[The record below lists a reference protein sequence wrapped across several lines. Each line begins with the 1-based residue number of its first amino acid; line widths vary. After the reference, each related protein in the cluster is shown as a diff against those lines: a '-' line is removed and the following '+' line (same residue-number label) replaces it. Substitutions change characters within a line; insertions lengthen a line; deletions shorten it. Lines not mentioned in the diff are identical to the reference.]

1 MSIQEGD
8 KIPGATLHSM
18 RDGKP
23 TSMTTEEIFAGKK
36 VVLFAVPGAFTPTCS
51 MAHLPG
57 YVVNADSIKAK
68 GVDLIAVHSV
78 NDPHV
83 LNAWNKQQGS
93 EEIEIIADWNADFA
107 KALGVDADMS
117 QTGLGIRAKRYA
129 LIVKNGV
136 VTYFGEGDL
145 DVSGAEAILEA
156 L

>member
-1 MSIQEGD
+1 MKISDGSIQKVLQMSPKLENLEEHGD
-8 KIPGATLHSM
+8 YLRGLLAEDPSLRWRQLREA
-18 RDGKP
+18 
-23 TSMTTEEIFAGKK
+23 
-36 VVLFAVPGAFTPTCS
+36 
-51 MAHLPG
+51 
-57 YVVNADSIKAK
+57 IKAK

-117 QTGLGIRAKRYA
+117 KTGLGIRAKRYA

>member
-1 MSIQEGD
+1 MTIEVGDRLPDVTVKTFDDGPANLSIGALIEG
-8 KIPGATLHSM
+8 KTAV
-18 RDGKP
+18 
-23 TSMTTEEIFAGKK
+23 IFG
-36 VVLFAVPGAFTPTCS
+36 LPGAFTPTCS
-51 MAHLPG
+51 IRHLPG
-57 YVVNADSIKAK
+57 FVDHAEAIKAK

-117 QTGLGIRAKRYA
+117 KTGLGIRAKRYA

-145 DVSGAEAILEA
+145 DVSGAERS
-156 L
+156 

>member
-1 MSIQEGD
+1 MTIEVGDRLPDVTVKTFDDGPANLSIGALIEG
-8 KIPGATLHSM
+8 KTAV
-18 RDGKP
+18 
-23 TSMTTEEIFAGKK
+23 IFG
-36 VVLFAVPGAFTPTCS
+36 LPGAFTPTCS
-51 MAHLPG
+51 IRHLPG
-57 YVVNADSIKAK
+57 FVDHAEAIKAK

-117 QTGLGIRAKRYA
+117 KTGLGIRAKRYA

>member
-1 MSIQEGD
+1 MTIEVGDRLPDVTAKTFDDGPANLSIVALIEG
-8 KIPGATLHSM
+8 KTAV
-18 RDGKP
+18 
-23 TSMTTEEIFAGKK
+23 IFG
-36 VVLFAVPGAFTPTCS
+36 LPGAFTPTCS
-51 MAHLPG
+51 IRHLPG
-57 YVVNADSIKAK
+57 FVDHAEAIKAK

-117 QTGLGIRAKRYA
+117 KTGLGIRAKRYA
-129 LIVKNGV
+129 LIVRNGV

>member
-1 MSIQEGD
+1 MTIEVGDQLPDVTVKTFDDGPANLSIGALIEG
-8 KIPGATLHSM
+8 KTAV
-18 RDGKP
+18 
-23 TSMTTEEIFAGKK
+23 IFG
-36 VVLFAVPGAFTPTCS
+36 LPGAFTPTCS
-51 MAHLPG
+51 IRHLPG
-57 YVVNADSIKAK
+57 FVAHAEAIKAK

-117 QTGLGIRAKRYA
+117 KTGLGIRAKRYA

-136 VTYFGEGDL
+136 VTYFGEGDV
-145 DVSGAEAILEA
+145 DVSGAVAILEA

>member
-1 MSIQEGD
+1 MTIEVGDQLPDVTVKTFDDGPANLSIGALIEG
-8 KIPGATLHSM
+8 KTAV
-18 RDGKP
+18 
-23 TSMTTEEIFAGKK
+23 IFG
-36 VVLFAVPGAFTPTCS
+36 LPGAFTPTCS
-51 MAHLPG
+51 IRHLPG
-57 YVVNADSIKAK
+57 FVDHAEAIKAK

-117 QTGLGIRAKRYA
+117 KTGLGIRAKRYA

-136 VTYFGEGDL
+136 VTYFGEGDV
-145 DVSGAEAILEA
+145 DVSGAVAILEA

>member
-1 MSIQEGD
+1 MTIKVGDALPDVTVKTWDDGPADLSI
-8 KIPGATLHSM
+8 GALT
-18 RDGKP
+18 
-23 TSMTTEEIFAGKK
+23 AGKT
-36 VVLFAVPGAFTPTCS
+36 AVIFGLPGAFTPTCS
-51 MAHLPG
+51 IRHLPG
-57 YVVNADSIKAK
+57 FVDHADAIKAK

-93 EEIEIIADWNADFA
+93 EEIETLADWNAEFA

-117 QTGLGIRAKRYA
+117 RTGLGIRAKRYA
-129 LIVKNGV
+129 LIVKNGE

-145 DVSGAEAILEA
+145 DVSGAEAILDA

>member
-1 MSIQEGD
+1 MTIEVGDQLPDVTAKTFDDGPANLSIGALIEG
-8 KIPGATLHSM
+8 KTAV
-18 RDGKP
+18 
-23 TSMTTEEIFAGKK
+23 IFG
-36 VVLFAVPGAFTPTCS
+36 LPGAFTPTCS
-51 MAHLPG
+51 IRHLPG
-57 YVVNADSIKAK
+57 FVDHAEAIKAK

-117 QTGLGIRAKRYA
+117 KTGLGIRAKRYA

>member
-1 MSIQEGD
+1 MTIEVGDQLPDVTVKTFDDGPANLSIGALIEG
-8 KIPGATLHSM
+8 KTAV
-18 RDGKP
+18 
-23 TSMTTEEIFAGKK
+23 IFG
-36 VVLFAVPGAFTPTCS
+36 LPGAFTPTCS
-51 MAHLPG
+51 IRHLPG
-57 YVVNADSIKAK
+57 FVDHAEAIKAK

-93 EEIEIIADWNADFA
+93 KEIEIIADWNADFA

-117 QTGLGIRAKRYA
+117 KTGLGIRAKRYA

>member
-1 MSIQEGD
+1 MTIEVGDQLPDVTVKTFDDGPANLSIGALIEG
-8 KIPGATLHSM
+8 KTAV
-18 RDGKP
+18 
-23 TSMTTEEIFAGKK
+23 IFG
-36 VVLFAVPGAFTPTCS
+36 LPGAFTPTCS
-51 MAHLPG
+51 IRHLPG
-57 YVVNADSIKAK
+57 FVDHAEAIKAK

-117 QTGLGIRAKRYA
+117 KTGLGIRAKRYA

-145 DVSGAEAILEA
+145 DLSGAVAILEA

>member
-1 MSIQEGD
+1 MTIEVGDRLPDVTVKTFDDGPANLSIGALIEG
-8 KIPGATLHSM
+8 KTAV
-18 RDGKP
+18 
-23 TSMTTEEIFAGKK
+23 IFG
-36 VVLFAVPGAFTPTCS
+36 LPGAFTPTCS
-51 MAHLPG
+51 IRHLPG
-57 YVVNADSIKAK
+57 FVDHAEAIKAK

-117 QTGLGIRAKRYA
+117 KTGLGIRAKRYA

-145 DVSGAEAILEA
+145 DLSGAVAILEA

>member
-1 MSIQEGD
+1 MTIEVGDQLPDVTVKTFDDGPANLSIGALIEG
-8 KIPGATLHSM
+8 KTAV
-18 RDGKP
+18 
-23 TSMTTEEIFAGKK
+23 IFG
-36 VVLFAVPGAFTPTCS
+36 LPGAFTPTCS
-51 MAHLPG
+51 IRHLPG
-57 YVVNADSIKAK
+57 FVDHAEAIKAK

-117 QTGLGIRAKRYA
+117 KTGLGIRAKRYA